1 MNTDKNRESTETEHC
16 VRTPYFILF
25 DFSYVFICVYLCSSV
40 VPPKKQRSREKDGCA
55 VRGGMLA

>member
-1 MNTDKNRESTETEHC
+1 MNTDKYRESTETEHC

-40 VPPKKQRSREKDGCA
+40 VPTKNKGAARKTVALSAAAC
-55 VRGGMLA
+55 